1 MSDFL
6 KKLKSI
12 IGKTYFKY
20 LVILIAFIFWMTFL
34 DTNSLLIHAEL
45 NREIKKL
52 KKRKDALTE
61 EIVKD
66 QGLIK
71 RLENIKIPKDFN
83 YIKLSSLSSEAKE
96 KLVRI
101 NPQTISQASRISGIN
116 PSDISVLLVSLGR

>member
-66 QGLIK
+66 QDLIK
-71 RLENIKIPKDFN
+71 RLENID
-83 YIKLSSLSSEAKE
+83 SLEHYGREKYNLKKQNEDIFIIEYKSENE
-96 KLVRI
+96 
-101 NPQTISQASRISGIN
+101 
-116 PSDISVLLVSLGR
+116 

>member
-66 QGLIK
+66 QGLIN
-71 RLENIKIPKDFN
+71 RLENLD
-83 YIKLSSLSSEAKE
+83 SLEHYGREKYNLKKQNEDIFLIEFKSENE
-96 KLVRI
+96 
-101 NPQTISQASRISGIN
+101 
-116 PSDISVLLVSLGR
+116 